1 MSAELQARRLEYGRA
16 LAAFLQNPE
25 REEACLS
32 AYDFGRR
39 ALAHGV
45 GLLEL
50 ATLHHEVVA
59 DLLSEAS
66 AEETAESLSSAKLF
80 FIEALAPFEMSRRL
94 VDEANATLRRLNETL
109 EDGAKKIAL
118 SLHDEAGGIIAAARI
133 QLDLAIQD
141 SPNASTERFEEVRKL
156 LDETG
161 ERLRHLS
168 HELRPA
174 ILDDLG
180 LAKALKFLAQGI
192 SSRSTIK
199 VTVLGQ
205 LRERPAARIELALYR
220 VVQEA
225 VNNAIRHASGVSAI
239 GVRLRDQRN
248 SIVCSIHNDGLG
260 FDVDKTLSDKK
271 RQGLGLLGMRERVHS
286 IGGSIMFRST
296 PEQGTTVE
304 IVVPLE
310 R

>member
-16 LAAFLQNPE
+16 LAEFLEDPE
-25 REEACLS
+25 REESRLS
-32 AYDFGRR
+32 AYEFGRR
-39 ALAHGV
+39 ALASGV

-59 DLLSEAS
+59 SLLLESPARAS
-66 AEETAESLSSAKLF
+66 AESLSTAKLF

-94 VDEANATLRRLNETL
+94 LDEANATLRRLNDTL
-109 EDGAKKIAL
+109 EEGAKRIAL
-118 SLHDEAGGIIAAARI
+118 SLHDEAGGIIAAARL
-133 QLDLAIQD
+133 QLDLAIRD
-141 SPNASTERFEEVRKL
+141 SPNAATERFEEVRKL

-180 LAKALKFLAQGI
+180 LGKALAFLAQGI
-192 SSRSTIK
+192 SSRSAIK
-199 VTVLGQ
+199 VAVFGE
-205 LRERPAARIELALYR
+205 LRERPSARVELALYR

-225 VNNAIRHASGVSAI
+225 LNNAIRHAKGVSAI
-239 GVRLRDQRN
+239 SVRLRDKRN
-248 SIVCSIHNDGLG
+248 SIVCSIRNDGEG
-260 FDVDKTLSDKK
+260 FDVDKVLSDKK

-286 IGGSIMFRST
+286 IGGSIAIRSA
-296 PEQGTTVE
+296 PDEGTTIEV
-304 IVVPLE
+304 VVPLE
-310 R
+310 K

>member
-16 LAAFLQNPE
+16 LAEFLENPE

-39 ALAHGV
+39 ALASGV

-59 DLLSEAS
+59 SLLSDAPAQS
-66 AEETAESLSSAKLF
+66 TAESLSSAKLF

-109 EDGAKKIAL
+109 EDGARKIAL

-141 SPNASTERFEEVRKL
+141 SPNAATERFEEVRKL

-192 SSRSTIK
+192 SSRSAIK

-205 LRERPAARIELALYR
+205 LRERPPARVELALYR
-220 VVQEA
+220 VAQEA

-239 GVRLRDQRN
+239 SVRLRDQRN
-248 SIVCSIHNDGLG
+248 SVVCSIHNDGLG
-260 FDVDKTLSDKK
+260 FDVDKTLGDKK

-286 IGGSIMFRST
+286 IGGSIAIRST
-296 PEQGTTVE
+296 PEQGTTIEV
-304 IVVPLE
+304 VVPLE
-310 R
+310 K

>member
-1 MSAELQARRLEYGRA
+1 MSGELQARRLEYGRA
-16 LAAFLQNPE
+16 LAEFLENPE

-39 ALAHGV
+39 ALANGV

-59 DLLSEAS
+59 SLIAEAPAQS
-66 AEETAESLSSAKLF
+66 TAESLSSAKLF

-109 EDGAKKIAL
+109 EDGAKRIAL

-141 SPNASTERFEEVRKL
+141 SPNASNERFEEVRKL

-199 VTVLGQ
+199 VTILGQ
-205 LRERPAARIELALYR
+205 LRERPPARVELALYR

-239 GVRLRDQRN
+239 GVRLRDQKN
-248 SIVCSIHNDGLG
+248 SVVCSIHNDGLG
-260 FDVDKTLSDKK
+260 FDVDKTLSDKT

-286 IGGSIMFRST
+286 IGGSITIRST
-296 PEQGTTVE
+296 PKQGTTIEV
-304 IVVPLE
+304 VVPLE

>member
-39 ALAHGV
+39 ALANGV

-50 ATLHHEVVA
+50 ATLHHEAVA
-59 DLLSEAS
+59 SLLSDGPS
-66 AEETAESLSSAKLF
+66 EETAESLSAAKLF

-109 EDGAKKIAL
+109 EDGARRIAL

-141 SPNASTERFEEVRKL
+141 SPNADARRFEEVRKL

-180 LAKALKFLAQGI
+180 LAKALSFLAQGI

-199 VTVLGQ
+199 VSVFGE
-205 LRERPAARIELALYR
+205 LRDRPPARVELALYR

-225 VNNAIRHASGVSAI
+225 VNNAIRHASGISAI
-239 GVRLRDQRN
+239 RVRLRDKRTG
-248 SIVCSIHNDGLG
+248 IVCSIRNDGVG

-286 IGGSIMFRST
+286 IGGSIAIRSA
-296 PEQGTTVE
+296 PDEGTTIEV
-304 IVVPLE
+304 VVPLE
-310 R
+310 K